1 MICSLDITFRTRAL
15 QNLCNDSKAA
25 RKALGKRCADALKK
39 RMDDLRAAT
48 NLEEMRRLP
57 GRCHELTA
65 NRSGQL
71 GLDLEHPK
79 RLVFLP
85 SRATERSSGR
95 LDWSSVNAVEIIE
108 IVDYHGK

>member
-1 MICSLDITFRTRAL
+1 MDITFSTRAL
-15 QNLCNDSKAA
+15 HNLCNDSRAA
-25 RKALGKRCADALKK
+25 QKALGKRCADALKK
-39 RMDDLRAAT
+39 RLDDLRAAT
-48 NLEEMRRLP
+48 NLEEMRFLP

-85 SRATERSSGR
+85 AGAIERSSGR
-95 LDWSSVNAVEIIE
+95 LAWSSVSAVEIIE